1 MKKEKYIYERT
12 SKSGR
17 KYLEVQVN
25 YKNENNEWKTINGGM
40 FYYDQY
46 SSPKEAMKAAVAS
59 RDLLRKKTKLEPKLK
74 HELTLDELYQ
84 LRTKYFSIA
93 KGTAKKH
100 DAVYYHGLESIRN
113 TRISSISAGIL
124 QSLINKY
131 AENHSHDSTA
141 RLKSVLRMIY
151 KTAILEG
158 FVVPMLPD
166 VLIVPKEKIV
176 IEKRQIE
183 TSEEEFKLFLKEL
196 LDYNYVDQKAD
207 YINQCIWYSLQL
219 QFYLGLRPQEAYA
232 LCAEDIDL
240 KKNAISINKRI
251 GSNATEYRQFV
262 PLKTDESEAILPIPN
277 GLFPI
282 VKELLGWSKTR
293 PLLANTDGLP
303 FDSTHISN
311 RIHTIS
317 KICEKKY
324 GFSFNQYRL
333 RHLFARNLFRS
344 GASPKVIQSLM
355 RHASI
360 DMSVYYDWVTM
371 EEKQNVINTLKT
383 KHSVTENSQ
392 KKSLHNSTNKVRS
405 S

>member
-40 FYYDQY
+40 FYLDEYP
-46 SSPKEAMKAAVAS
+46 SPKEAMKYAIAS
-59 RDLLRKKTKLEPKLK
+59 RDLLREKTKSEPKLK
-74 HELTLDELYQ
+74 HELTIDELYQ
-84 LRTKYFSIA
+84 LRTKYFSIT
-93 KGTAKKH
+93 KGTTKKH
-100 DAVYYHGLESIRN
+100 DAVYYHGLDSIRN
-113 TRISSISAGIL
+113 SKISSINAGLL
-124 QSLINKY
+124 QSLINKF
-131 AENHSHDSTA
+131 AETHSHDSTA

-183 TSEEEFKLFLKEL
+183 TSEEEFKLFLQEL
-196 LDYNYVDQKAD
+196 LNYNYLDPKAD

-232 LCAEDIDL
+232 LCFEDINLD
-240 KKNAISINKRI
+240 KKTISINKRI
-251 GSNATEYRQFV
+251 GSNASEYRQFV

-277 GLFPI
+277 DLLPI
-282 VKELLGWSKTR
+282 IKELLGWSKTR

-303 FDSTHISN
+303 FDSTQISN
-311 RIHTIS
+311 RIHSIS
-317 KICEKKY
+317 NICKKKY
-324 GFSFNQYRL
+324 GFTFNQYRL

-371 EEKQNVINTLKT
+371 EEKQDVINSFQNT
-383 KHSVTENSQ
+383 SPVTENSQ
-392 KKSLHNSTNKVRS
+392 KKSVHNSTNKAHSR
-405 S
+405 